1 MSFLYIEPTMD
12 EISNY
17 KKIIKKQG
25 ILVCRDQL
33 DIYTIVESVDHFT
46 FGFLHISEK
55 AQIGKRKI
63 NSFEEKFNLNG
74 FVLCLY
80 NPILPDE
87 LSIELICAT
96 KQSKIG
102 KTMMEIVEEKA
113 REMNIRKLTLNCIAN
128 EKLRAWYE
136 SFGFVFVKTIN
147 LRNDIPKVY
156 YMIKMI

>member
-12 EISNY
+12 DISHY
-17 KKIIKKQG
+17 KKIIKKNG
-25 ILVCRDQL
+25 VLLVCRDQL
-33 DIYTIVESVDHFT
+33 DIYTIVDHDDHFT
-46 FGFLHISEK
+46 FGFLHVSEK
-55 AQIGKRKI
+55 GQI
-63 NSFEEKFNLNG
+63 NG

>member
-1 MSFLYIEPTMD
+1 MNFLYIEPTMD
-12 EISNY
+12 EISHY

-33 DIYTIVESVDHFT
+33 DIYTIVETVDHFT
-46 FGFLHISEK
+46 FGFLYVSEK
-55 AQIGKRKI
+55 GQI
-63 NSFEEKFNLNG
+63 NG

-136 SFGFVFVKTIN
+136 SIGFVFVKTIN

-156 YMIKMI
+156 YMIKMV